1 MFSTNIE
8 ENSVI
13 YESATASFF
22 GNLQLNMNKIVLRS
36 FVLRSNAAITGL
48 GGFIIPHGVMVD
60 SDDLNSYIIMV
71 FCKEGAVKPVIM
83 ILVKEL
89 PISKKIINITF
100 KYLKDNHFD
109 SQLYKVNH
117 KGCKYGQN
125 IVGLKY
131 E

>member
-1 MFSTNIE
+1 
-8 ENSVI
+8 
-13 YESATASFF
+13 
-22 GNLQLNMNKIVLRS
+22 
-36 FVLRSNAAITGL
+36 
-48 GGFIIPHGVMVD
+48 
-60 SDDLNSYIIMV
+60 
-71 FCKEGAVKPVIM
+71 M